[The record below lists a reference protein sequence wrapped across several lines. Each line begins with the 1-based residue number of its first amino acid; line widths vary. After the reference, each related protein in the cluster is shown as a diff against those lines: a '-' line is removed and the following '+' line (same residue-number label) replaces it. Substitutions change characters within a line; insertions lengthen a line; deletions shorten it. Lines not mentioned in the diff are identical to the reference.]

1 MGRDGKRHIRDTVLW
16 GFSFLCFFLSCSV
29 DYCVE
34 LRRDYIYCFHANK
47 QQSLMLLD
55 KGPRFLCGLR
65 PFLFLYTVL
74 VFPLGFPL

>member
-65 PFLFLYTVL
+65 PFLFLYTV
-74 VFPLGFPL
+74 FPLGFPL